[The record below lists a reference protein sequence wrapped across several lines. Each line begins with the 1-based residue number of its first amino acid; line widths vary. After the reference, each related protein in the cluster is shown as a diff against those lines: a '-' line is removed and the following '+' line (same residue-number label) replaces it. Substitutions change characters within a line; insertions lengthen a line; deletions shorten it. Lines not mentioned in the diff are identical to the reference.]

1 MYQYYTIA
9 STITESD
16 YHRLGVHKVDGAL
29 FLNDRLIEVPTS
41 LDDCKNNRLQIVA
54 RLTGE
59 NRVPLEGEWRL
70 EGSVPHAYVTTDGYQ
85 TFYQIVKLVI
95 VRSIMV
101 FAEI

>member
-1 MYQYYTIA
+1 MYQYYTLA

-16 YHRLGVHKVDGAL
+16 CHKLGVHKIDGVL
-29 FLNDRLIEVPTS
+29 FFNDKLIEVPIS
-41 LDDCKNNRLQIVA
+41 LDDCKNDRLQLVA
-54 RLTGE
+54 KLTGE

-70 EGSVPHAYVTTDGYQ
+70 EGSYPHAYLTVDGYQ
-85 TFYQIVKLVI
+85 TCYPIVKLVI